1 MKNVALLIVTLLFC
15 GNISAQQDEYSK
27 SFNRLMDAMGMK
39 TTMLETMKQIMPALM
54 AQQPGMSGVS
64 ENVLNAVAVV
74 MAEWF
79 AEDMVPTMEEIY
91 KQYFTLD
98 DLNKMSAFFESEV
111 GRKYVANQGAISM
124 QILTRVQDPNLQKL
138 LVERLE
144 KLLEESDNNKIL

>member
-1 MKNVALLIVTLLFC
+1 MKNIALLIVTLLFC

-64 ENVLNAVAVV
+64 ENDLNAVAVV

-98 DLNKMSAFFESEV
+98 DLNKMSAFFESEI

-124 QILTRVQDPNLQKL
+124 QILTRVQDPNLQKS

-144 KLLEESDNNKIL
+144 KIFGGAGQQ